1 MSDEIRPALSA
12 EEWKGSTADVLDGYV
27 DLDTGTVDV
36 RLGGAGSQSRS
47 QHDDAWALVALLN
60 DSLPDDDPRKVTWEI
75 HDAIMWAISDY
86 ESEAGF
92 MDETQQREHAAML
105 RGLAII
111 ASLLPPREGG

>member
-12 EEWKGSTADVLDGYV
+12 EEWEGSTADVLDGYV

-60 DSLPDDDPRKVTWEI
+60 AALPDDDPRKLTWAMV
-75 HDAIMWAISDY
+75 DAIRSAAWGAESQDEEDTALAAANAI
-86 ESEAGF
+86 
-92 MDETQQREHAAML
+92 AA
-105 RGLAII
+105 
-111 ASLLPPREGG
+111 LLPPREEG